1 MTQAEH
7 ALYLL
12 QKGYDPHDVPG
23 WIFTNADKYGQIIHY
38 TDGTQLVMMDNRP
51 PYVSKTSTTPSFE
64 SKMETFR
71 RTLDHVITS
80 VSEQE
85 FKRLASGLN
94 INEKT
99 DKVRDALE
107 SLKKLQNGEMSD
119 YHDEWVAL
127 FYHWYQPSQINLA
140 YSMIK
145 SIINSTD
152 ILNEKLHI
160 VDFGCGSLAM
170 QFGVALAVADTIN
183 KRPITEIRIDSID
196 TSQAMINIGREMW
209 ERFKPRASRYP
220 NLYNAYEIIKPK
232 YYSDIEQVELA
243 KNSDC
248 WISAIHPVYDE
259 NKDDVKQSLKSLRNR
274 LDPDMCF
281 VSTHYSKGDLLSEVW
296 PFYNPLGLDAKTVP
310 PSLQFNGK
318 LTKITEWRRK
328 LNKTLLK
335 PHDYLNKSVTWEWR
349 DVAIYLRKW

>member
-12 QKGYDPHDVPG
+12 QKGYAPHSVPG
-23 WIFTNADKYGQIIHY
+23 WSHTNGDNYGQVIHY
-38 TDGTQLVMMDNRP
+38 LDGTQLVMMDNRP

-64 SKMETFR
+64 SQVETIP

-80 VSEQE
+80 VSKQE
-85 FKRLASGLN
+85 FKRLASGLTL
-94 INEKT
+94 NEKT
-99 DKVRDALE
+99 EKVRDALE
-107 SLKKLQNGEMSD
+107 SLGKLQNGEMCD
-119 YHDEWVAL
+119 YDNKWVAL

-145 SIINSTD
+145 SMINSTG
-152 ILNEKLHI
+152 ISNEKLHI

-170 QFGVALAVADTIN
+170 QFGVALAVADLIN
-183 KRPITEIRIDSID
+183 KKPITEIRIDSID
-196 TSQAMINIGREMW
+196 ISQAMINIGREMW

-232 YYSDIEQVELA
+232 YHNDIGQVELE

-248 WISAIHPVYDE
+248 WISAIHSVYDE
-259 NKDDVKQSLKSLRNR
+259 NKADVKQSLKSLVDR
-274 LDPDMCF
+274 LRPDTCF
-281 VSTHYSKGDLLSEVW
+281 VSTNSSKESLLSEVW
-296 PFYNPLGLDAKTVP
+296 PLASTNSKNIALQ
-310 PSLQFNGK
+310 SQFNGR

-328 LNKTLLK
+328 LNNTLSQ
-335 PHDYLNKSVTWEWR
+335 PHGYLYSPVTWEWR